1 MFVTVKFLDDD
12 EQRVITS
19 LQELQKGKKT
29 LKRWPATGDH
39 IEAYWPSGKGFW
51 KAQVIA
57 IGETDPKPKGKA
69 KEKGVS
75 FLLFFSLFLKT
86 FLPDTDFFVLLHFE
100 KQKETEKERAKAE
113 FETSARILDD
123 LYGSSSRGISGSS
136 SSSSSNPNRGL
147 KRAELKGQ
155 EGWYLSPRDF
165 QMF

>member
-1 MFVTVKFLDDD
+1 LAQWEGLLEGSGDSYWWSDLFFFFFVLFLFLFF
-12 EQRVITS
+12 RFFFSAKIFTS
-19 LQELQKGKKT
+19 AKIFKLPT
-29 LKRWPATGDH
+29 
-39 IEAYWPSGKGFW
+39 
-51 KAQVIA
+51 
-57 IGETDPKPKGKA
+57 ETDPKPKGKA